1 MPSAPTARPGGTPPE
16 KRPGD
21 GPLGIGWPVRAKRCV
36 AGLVTFVMAV
46 VMLAACGTGDA
57 EESRFY
63 QEQEA
68 TQQAR
73 VPEVQATTTAR
84 FFSGTPA
91 PEPTSTPWPVLSELT
106 VSTAVGSD
114 GAPQNRVESASAQ
127 GTIYIAARIHDVTAG
142 TNFVA
147 VLGRTDNSEIA
158 RSEQSPDR
166 SAQNAW
172 VSFPFAINGTLPA
185 GKYAVFIY
193 ADGTLLGS
201 IVFNLY

>member
-1 MPSAPTARPGGTPPE
+1 MTLMLAA
-16 KRPGD
+16 
-21 GPLGIGWPVRAKRCV
+21 
-36 AGLVTFVMAV
+36 VT
-46 VMLAACGTGDA
+46 LAACGTGDA
-57 EESRFY
+57 EESSFY

-68 TQQAR
+68 TRQAR

-106 VSTAVGSD
+106 VSTSVGSD

-127 GTIYIAARIHDVTAG
+127 GTIFIAARIHDVTAG

-166 SAQNAW
+166 SVQNAW
-172 VSFPFAINGTLPA
+172 VSFPFAINGTLP
-185 GKYAVFIY
+185 GGEYAVFIY

>member
-1 MPSAPTARPGGTPPE
+1 MNTRTRSARTARRDGTLRKP
-16 KRPGD
+16 RRTAS
-21 GPLGIGWPVRAKRCV
+21 LLLTVLLAT
-36 AGLVTFVMAV
+36 VT
-46 VMLAACGTGDA
+46 LAACGTGDA

-84 FFSGTPA
+84 FFSGTPEA
-91 PEPTSTPWPVLSELT
+91 EPTSTPWPVLSELT
-106 VSTAVGSD
+106 LATSVSGDGS
-114 GAPQNRVESASAQ
+114 PQNRVKSASAQ
-127 GTIYIAARIHDVTAG
+127 GMIYIAARIHDVTAG
-142 TNFVA
+142 TNLVA

-158 RSEQSPDR
+158 RSEQSPER

-172 VSFPFAINGTLPA
+172 VAFPFAINGTLP
-185 GKYAVFIY
+185 GGEYAVFIY

-201 IVFNLY
+201 IVFDLY